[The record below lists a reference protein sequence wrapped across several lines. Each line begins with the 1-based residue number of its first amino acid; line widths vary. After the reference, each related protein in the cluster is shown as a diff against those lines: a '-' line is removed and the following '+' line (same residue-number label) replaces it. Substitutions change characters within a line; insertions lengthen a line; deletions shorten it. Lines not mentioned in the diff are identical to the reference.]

1 MGYYC
6 PESPIIGC
14 REEYYEAYNPHYP
27 NLTGDSWK
35 LRCGF
40 GEDEKLHG
48 TFIQRR
54 EVNGDRVETYKLRYY
69 AYKTDTENIYDSDL
83 YHIEANQSDGW
94 KFETIMY
101 QNQ

>member
-1 MGYYC
+1 MNSILEPIPAGTRCQRWNIPFSEPWYYC

-14 REEYYEAYNPHYP
+14 REEYYEAYHPDYP

-54 EVNGDRVETYKLRYY
+54 EVNGDRVEKYEL
-69 AYKTDTENIYDSDL
+69 
-83 YHIEANQSDGW
+83 
-94 KFETIMY
+94 
-101 QNQ
+101 